1 MMSLEE
7 ACKTLQ
13 RNKCLIW
20 LFMEVFNEY
29 GEGGSKMPSSIKL
42 GAGGLL
48 DALYAD
54 LERLEN
60 YIQENVKGG

>member
-1 MMSLEE
+1 
-7 ACKTLQ
+7 
-13 RNKCLIW
+13 
-20 LFMEVFNEY
+20 
-29 GEGGSKMPSSIKL
+29 MPSSIKL